1 MSTRGRESVARWS
14 HRTARLPGAAAS
26 RDSRVRMPVHGTRC
40 VVRGRLPA
48 ETACAARGRALSPL
62 NAHAPRSLPPC
73 CACVQPVTGAPG
85 RQGGEPL
92 LPAQQDPAGLQG
104 GWCPATDRGGWAGAL
119 PAGVGAARP
128 AHLLERL
135 WRRQGSGRQRRG
147 SHRCQ
152 VGRCIRVFCFW
163 GGEHKFIML
172 LGKGGGSGGG
182 SDSGSGSRLH
192 VAACQPRRH
201 LPCATEQHPRPN
213 KAPGG
218 SCQSSRHQARHVPA
232 PLPGC
237 REFAEET
244 LGLFG
249 GCGVDAAA
257 VATSASAM
265 AQQLRRADRCLLV
278 VHPLRRG
285 SYHMWV
291 AAPGVSRT
299 RAPGTPMPT
308 TYQGAPA
315 AKRGTHRADPPPPP
329 PPRPRL
335 AGTQQPPPSSTQCSS
350 AWRPSSMQPGA
361 SSWRARARS
370 RSLLGEGA
378 VLPARARCCRGPAV
392 LLAQVL

>member
-1 MSTRGRESVARWS
+1 
-14 HRTARLPGAAAS
+14 
-26 RDSRVRMPVHGTRC
+26 
-40 VVRGRLPA
+40 
-48 ETACAARGRALSPL
+48 
-62 NAHAPRSLPPC
+62 
-73 CACVQPVTGAPG
+73 
-85 RQGGEPL
+85 
-92 LPAQQDPAGLQG
+92 
-104 GWCPATDRGGWAGAL
+104 
-119 PAGVGAARP
+119 
-128 AHLLERL
+128 
-135 WRRQGSGRQRRG
+135 
-147 SHRCQ
+147 
-152 VGRCIRVFCFW
+152 
-163 GGEHKFIML
+163 ML

-329 PPRPRL
+329 SPAPASRRYAAATTFIDPVLFRMAAEQHAARRKQL
-335 AGTQQPPPSSTQCSS
+335 EGSSEKQEF
-350 AWRPSSMQPGA
+350 AW
-361 SSWRARARS
+361 
-370 RSLLGEGA
+370 
-378 VLPARARCCRGPAV
+378 
-392 LLAQVL
+392 